1 MCNLSQGILE
11 MGEVRG
17 LAKGEAR
24 GLAKGEAKKEMEY
37 IRKMYKKGYS
47 FEQIADVSEKSIGEV
62 KAIIEGKNPILV

>member
-24 GLAKGEAKKEMEY
+24 WLAKGEAKKEMEY
-37 IRKMYKKGYS
+37 IRKMYKKGYL
-47 FEQIADVSEKSIGEV
+47 KSLKHQRAECCTSLRCST
-62 KAIIEGKNPILV
+62 PLWF

>member
-11 MGEVRG
+11 MGEARG

-37 IRKMYKKGYS
+37 IRKMYKKG
-47 FEQIADVSEKSIGEV
+47 
-62 KAIIEGKNPILV
+62 

>member
-37 IRKMYKKGYS
+37 IRKMYKKGYLKS
-47 FEQIADVSEKSIGEV
+47 LKQQIAECCTSLRRST
-62 KAIIEGKNPILV
+62 PLWFLL

>member
-11 MGEVRG
+11 MGEARGLAKGEARG

-37 IRKMYKKGYS
+37 IRKMYKKG
-47 FEQIADVSEKSIGEV
+47 
-62 KAIIEGKNPILV
+62 